1 MKLVRMLLKEL
12 IRRKLG
18 VYQRGNGYK
27 VFFLESKV
35 LAYKANQSKRSEGL
49 AMNLPENFMDRS
61 TSKKL
66 DA

>member
-1 MKLVRMLLKEL
+1 MSFLKEL
-12 IRRKLG
+12 MRPKLG
-18 VYQRGNGYK
+18 AYQRGNGYK

-35 LAYKANQSKRSEGL
+35 LAYKAKQPKRSEGL
-49 AMNLPENFMDRS
+49 AMYLPEHAMDRS